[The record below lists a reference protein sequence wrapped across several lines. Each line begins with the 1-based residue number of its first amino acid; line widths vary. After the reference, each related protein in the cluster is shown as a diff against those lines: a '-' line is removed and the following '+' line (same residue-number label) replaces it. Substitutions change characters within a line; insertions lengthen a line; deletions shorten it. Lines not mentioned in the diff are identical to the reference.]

1 MPRRP
6 DAAAL
11 ERLARHLYHV
21 GAMHMLRERGQKMTP
36 HREFD
41 HLPHDE
47 RGMWRS
53 IAEDVAAGRHNHTL
67 MD

>member
-6 DAAAL
+6 DSAAL
-11 ERLARHLYHV
+11 ERLARDLYHV
-21 GAMHMLRERGQKMTP
+21 AAREMLRVRGQKMTP
-36 HREFD
+36 HREFQ

-47 RGMWRS
+47 RGMWRV
-53 IAEDVAAGRHNHTL
+53 IAEHVAAGRHNHTL